1 MWFRGFPA
9 AAVTLGG
16 VAGCAQGGARALRC
30 WVAHVR
36 KGLLWVGGF
45 LGSVLVLGGEPR
57 GVLAADGPTAVVG
70 GVWLTTAREVK
81 AMGHR
86 NTVLALPVP
95 FPLDAVPLLD
105 AFSVDF
111 EGDAV
116 SPPLL

>member
-1 MWFRGFPA
+1 LWFRGFAA

-16 VAGCAQGGARALRC
+16 VACCAQGGARALRC

-36 KGLLWVGGF
+36 EGLSWVSGY
-45 LGSVLVLGGEPR
+45 LGLGLVLGGMPR
-57 GVLAADGPTAVVG
+57 GVLSADGPTVVVG
-70 GVWLTTAREVK
+70 GVWLPAAREVK
-81 AMGHR
+81 AVGHR

-95 FPLDAVPLLD
+95 FPLEAVPLLD
-105 AFSVDF
+105 AFPVDF